1 MPLLLLGVVSGRH
14 SGRRREQE
22 AIGEY
27 LYRERIEEPCTVMS
41 SPGEVGVVEVAA
53 AVGRVSTF
61 LDLANSQLDADE
73 CGHLQLSSLLG
84 HTSNFTSLSRREKA
98 KSLHLAISS
107 LQAHFLFLRLD
118 WATSPGLPCQGYST
132 TVALTSTY
140 RQLAHYW
147 EVLVCL
153 FSTHLASNQ
162 LVNEEE
168 QEENTRT
175 VVNERTHR
183 RAECQSRR
191 TRDCL
196 VLNAAATVLRRLT
209 RLLSET
215 TR

>member
-1 MPLLLLGVVSGRH
+1 MPTNAGISNSAHFLATL
-14 SGRRREQE
+14 Q
-22 AIGEY
+22 I
-27 LYRERIEEPCTVMS
+27 
-41 SPGEVGVVEVAA
+41 SPAFQG
-53 AVGRVSTF
+53 
-61 LDLANSQLDADE
+61 L
-73 CGHLQLSSLLG
+73 
-84 HTSNFTSLSRREKA
+84 TSLAKKISQYFENFLHFLRFRREKA

-196 VLNAAATVLRRLT
+196 VLTAAATVLRRLT